1 MKHVIQVPGVLP
13 YEPFGFTNCVRFK
26 DALYLSGI
34 SALDPE
40 GKIVGTDI
48 ETQTQET
55 YRNIQKVLR
64 AAGSDLDQILQMTSF
79 IVDLP
84 ANGAGYVAVRK
95 KILTRSGLYQRDSWR
110 GGAHGSGASARSA
123 VHRRNVLKRDA
134 IRRKRHAAQ

>member
-1 MKHVIQVPGVLP
+1 MKQVIQASGVLA

-26 DALYLSGI
+26 DVLYLSGI

-40 GKIVGTDI
+40 GKIVGADI
-48 ETQTQET
+48 ETQTHET

-84 ANGAGYVAVRK
+84 TNGSGYVAVRK
-95 KILTRSGLYQRDSWR
+95 KILTRSSYTSATIGVAALMIPGLLLEVQC
-110 GGAHGSGASARSA
+110 
-123 VHRRNVLKRDA
+123 
-134 IRRKRHAAQ
+134 IAATP